1 MLIEPTDV
9 ASYSV
14 YDRVKN
20 RPEELLAQDI
30 IEAEA
35 EAALITGHR
44 FEDSLY
50 DPLPG
55 KVKLALVKLAQYF
68 ALINSDESASS
79 SYQSEK
85 MGDYSYTV
93 SGEGGIQRPEVY
105 HLLEEFIKPG
115 YVPESSRLKVRSL

>member
-68 ALINSDESASS
+68 ALVNSDESASS
-79 SYQSEK
+79 SYQYEK
-85 MGDYSYTV
+85 MGIIPTRFPEKAGF
-93 SGEGGIQRPEVY
+93 SGLRCIICSKS
-105 HLLEEFIKPG
+105 LL
-115 YVPESSRLKVRSL
+115 SRATSLNPPD

>member
-1 MLIEPTDV
+1 
-9 ASYSV
+9 
-14 YDRVKN
+14 
-20 RPEELLAQDI
+20 
-30 IEAEA
+30 
-35 EAALITGHR
+35 TGHR

-55 KVKLALVKLAQYF
+55 KVKLALLKLAQYF
-68 ALINSDESASS
+68 ALVNSDESASS

>member
-44 FEDSLY
+44 FEDSVY
-50 DPLPG
+50 D
-55 KVKLALVKLAQYF
+55 LARQGEIGF
-68 ALINSDESASS
+68 AE
-79 SYQSEK
+79 
-85 MGDYSYTV
+85 V
-93 SGEGGIQRPEVY
+93 SPVFCACEQR
-105 HLLEEFIKPG
+105 
-115 YVPESSRLKVRSL
+115 

>member
-35 EAALITGHR
+35 EAALITGHC
-44 FEDSLY
+44 FEDSVY
-50 DPLPG
+50 DPLPD
-55 KVKLALVKLAQYF
+55 KAKLALLKLAQYF
-68 ALINSDESASS
+68 ALVNSDESASS

-105 HLLEEFIKPG
+105 HLLEEFIIPG
-115 YVPESSRLKVRSL
+115 YVPESSD

>member
-35 EAALITGHR
+35 EAALITAT
-44 FEDSLY
+44 
-50 DPLPG
+50 
-55 KVKLALVKLAQYF
+55 ALKTACM
-68 ALINSDESASS
+68 I
-79 SYQSEK
+79 
-85 MGDYSYTV
+85 
-93 SGEGGIQRPEVY
+93 RCP
-105 HLLEEFIKPG
+105 
-115 YVPESSRLKVRSL
+115 VR

>member
-20 RPEELLAQDI
+20 RPGR
-30 IEAEA
+30 
-35 EAALITGHR
+35 AAGAGYHRGGSGSGSHHGYR

-68 ALINSDESASS
+68 ALVNSDESASS

-93 SGEGGIQRPEVY
+93 SGEGGIQRY
-105 HLLEEFIKPG
+105 LRCIICSKSL
-115 YVPESSRLKVRSL
+115 SSRATSLNPPD

>member
-35 EAALITGHR
+35 
-44 FEDSLY
+44 
-50 DPLPG
+50 
-55 KVKLALVKLAQYF
+55 
-68 ALINSDESASS
+68 
-79 SYQSEK
+79 
-85 MGDYSYTV
+85 
-93 SGEGGIQRPEVY
+93 
-105 HLLEEFIKPG
+105 
-115 YVPESSRLKVRSL
+115 

>member
-35 EAALITGHR
+35 EAAL
-44 FEDSLY
+44 
-50 DPLPG
+50 
-55 KVKLALVKLAQYF
+55 
-68 ALINSDESASS
+68 
-79 SYQSEK
+79 
-85 MGDYSYTV
+85 
-93 SGEGGIQRPEVY
+93 
-105 HLLEEFIKPG
+105 
-115 YVPESSRLKVRSL
+115 

>member
-68 ALINSDESASS
+68 ALVNSDESASS

-85 MGDYSYTV
+85 MGIIPTRFPEKAAF
-93 SGEGGIQRPEVY
+93 SGQRY
-105 HLLEEFIKPG
+105 IIC
-115 YVPESSRLKVRSL
+115 SRSLSRRATPLNPPD

>member
-20 RPEELLAQDI
+20 RPEELLVQDI

-35 EAALITGHR
+35 GAALITGHR
-44 FEDSLY
+44 FEDSIY
-50 DPLPG
+50 DPLPD
-55 KVKLALVKLAQYF
+55 KAKLALLKLAQYF
-68 ALINSDESASS
+68 ALVNSDESASS

-93 SGEGGIQRPEVY
+93 SENVGIQRPEVY
-105 HLLEEFIKPG
+105 HLLEEFITPG
-115 YVPESSRLKVRSL
+115 SFLESSRLKVRSL